1 MTLNTNSRMQ
11 EPAPLHSQRVEIPLV
26 ELVPNDANRKI
37 VEDDDFAEL
46 VDSLRV
52 FGVLEPL
59 KIRLRADGRYDLLD
73 GHRRHAAAQRAHLA
87 VLPCDIWPADLA
99 SAEAIARALVLNHH
113 RKQPGCLDT
122 ARQLRRLKNEFAI
135 TQDQLAARTCLS
147 LDRVRLYLSLFG
159 ASDHLLSFF
168 EDTSLPLLLA
178 VEFMR
183 FEKATN
189 EAAARR
195 LAKRHLEAPLTTRE
209 VARLRKREDSRSSD
223 LESEPAGTKTAS
235 RPAGFRGRIEAA
247 FRRDA
252 SGALQELEA
261 ALGALGYRLVR
272 ASE

>member
-1 MTLNTNSRMQ
+1 MTLNTRSRTQ
-11 EPAPLHSQRVEIPLV
+11 EAVPFHSQRVDLPPGEI
-26 ELVPNDANRKI
+26 VPDDTNRKV

-46 VDSLRV
+46 VDSIRV

-59 KIRLRADGRYDLLD
+59 KVRVRTDGRYDLLD
-73 GHRRHAAAQRAHLA
+73 GHRRHAAAQRALLA
-87 VLPCDIWPADLA
+87 LLPCDIWPADLA
-99 SAEAIARALVLNHH
+99 SAEAVARALVLNHH

-147 LDRVRLYLSLFG
+147 PDRVKLYLSLFG

-168 EDTSLPLLLA
+168 EDTALPLLLA

-195 LAKRHLEAPLTTRE
+195 LAKRHLEAPVTTRE

-223 LESEPAGTKTAS
+223 PEPAGMKTPR

-252 SGALQELEA
+252 SGALQELES
-261 ALGALGYRLVR
+261 ALTALGYRLVR
-272 ASE
+272 AAE